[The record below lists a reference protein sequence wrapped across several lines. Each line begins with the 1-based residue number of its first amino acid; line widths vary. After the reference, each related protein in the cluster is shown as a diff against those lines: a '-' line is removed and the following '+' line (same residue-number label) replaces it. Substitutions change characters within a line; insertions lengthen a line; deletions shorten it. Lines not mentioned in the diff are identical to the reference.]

1 MRRSRT
7 CLEFIRLRRP
17 YSHTY
22 THRCSDTHNTHY
34 SLKRAVTTQH
44 VPAAS
49 GAQIGLA
56 RRTSLTPHTEAQPAE
71 TQAGQHVTIR
81 HATRGQTTPQRKR
94 HRRHIDHTRTRR
106 TTRGQTTPQRK
117 RHRHHIDHARTRR
130 TNTVKAV
137 TRSCSTTLNIV
148 QRRCTQVENGRSSS
162 PRAIQKTYQVSIL
175 YRIARRTRW
184 CRRRVVDPTRSDV
197 KSP

>member
-1 MRRSRT
+1 M
-7 CLEFIRLRRP
+7 RRP

-44 VPAAS
+44 DARPSAS

-94 HRRHIDHTRTRR
+94 HRRHIDH
-106 TTRGQTTPQRK
+106 
-117 RHRHHIDHARTRR
+117 ARTRR
-130 TNTVKAV
+130 TNTVKGTQTCPRGTPHAALQEPAV
-137 TRSCSTTLNIV
+137 SASPSATLSSIAPFAAAV
-148 QRRCTQVENGRSSS
+148 AGMAESSS
-162 PRAIQKTYQVSIL
+162 GSMYHAKVNQCTPDGALLPHVYAQVLPVTHKIL
-175 YRIARRTRW
+175 TQTSR
-184 CRRRVVDPTRSDV
+184 
-197 KSP
+197 

>member
-1 MRRSRT
+1 M
-7 CLEFIRLRRP
+7 RRP

-34 SLKRAVTTQH
+34 SLKRTITTQH

-81 HATRGQTTPQRKR
+81 HATRGQTTTIYLHVKGSGT
-94 HRRHIDHTRTRR
+94 DVTS
-106 TTRGQTTPQRK
+106 TT
-117 RHRHHIDHARTRR
+117 HARVAQHG
-130 TNTVKAV
+130 VKPHLKGSG
-137 TRSCSTTLNIV
+137 TDITSTTH
-148 QRRCTQVENGRSSS
+148 
-162 PRAIQKTYQVSIL
+162 
-175 YRIARRTRW
+175 ARVAQTL
-184 CRRRVVDPTRSDV
+184 
-197 KSP
+197 